1 MIPTLG
7 GAPGVECA
15 DRTQVARRSEGTH
28 EMDTQTTAET
38 YRDRYGNVLVP
49 GDRVQWDLRTSSGL
63 NSTGTVVP
71 WADVNPFY
79 PQRFDR
85 NEAVAVR
92 EDGTNAVFPVHSAYV
107 TVIWPAREDDATD
120 DDDDAEASDASDPS
134 HMTGDEVDLVM
145 AVGTLALIAEC
156 LDEQSDN
163 QQLAARFARTM
174 LREFSKRMNIAECR
188 EHFVSGLQKVLDRD
202 RERSADG

>member
-1 MIPTLG
+1 M
-7 GAPGVECA
+7 
-15 DRTQVARRSEGTH
+15 DTQVA
-28 EMDTQTTAET
+28 AET
-38 YRDRYGNVLVP
+38 YRDRDGNVLVP
-49 GDRVQWDLRTSSGL
+49 GDRVQWVDDAGVPTGLFTTVAPFSECPSSLSLYVSESGR
-63 NSTGTVVP
+63 VP
-71 WADVNPFY
+71 VRSSYDGSAYQSWSCHL
-79 PQRFDR
+79 
-85 NEAVAVR
+85 VAVL
-92 EDGTNAVFPVHSAYV
+92 
-107 TVIWPAREDDATD
+107 PARDDDATD

-134 HMTGDEVDLVM
+134 QMTGDEVDLVM

-174 LREFSKRMNIAECR
+174 LSEFSKRMNIAECR